1 MRLFLLSAALLGA
14 VVAWPDGAPCVHA
27 AYESMNPLEAVEHQ
41 GGLQLTVPPYT
52 IELEQKCY
60 WKSQPIGIV
69 LKGNTTRDKFK
80 GFVIQPIVYQGARAG
95 RRIGQFLRL
104 DDNGSWQQQ
113 CFRLKDSVTHSHQEN
128 KKKLRLWWKNDDD
141 DSVFVQFVATVVK
154 AQKIFW
160 VRSVVSEP
168 LPPCRVQR
176 TMTGFVAA
184 HITPPPAVKQF
195 KMDTWRQFNLQAS
208 AKRSIEG
215 FAPENVD
222 EGRIQDI
229 QFATR
234 PVPTTPSPLPPPP
247 VVVTRPVPVPVAAG
261 QPVAQP
267 VMQPKIHVVDHDVIS
282 QPTPPPTTSIPSV
295 QRQKLTRIIPMPHM
309 ISNKPHL
316 LTTPQPIL
324 RPEPIVVQQQ
334 FVPQQQHFVPQQQ
347 QQFIPQQQQFAPQPF
362 QQARTPFQAPR
373 MVARPQVNQCFDME
387 SPANCFMWAQRCGD
401 NAYVQRFCRRACR
414 FC

>member
-1 MRLFLLSAALLGA
+1 MRLLLLLVTLVGVAA
-14 VVAWPDGAPCVHA
+14 AWPDGAPCVHA

-41 GGLQLTVPPYT
+41 GGLQLTEPPYT

-69 LKGNTTRDKFK
+69 LRGNTTRDKFK
-80 GFVIQPIVYQGARAG
+80 GFVIQPIVFQGTRAG

-128 KKKLRLWWKNDDD
+128 KKKIRLWWKNDDD

-176 TMTGFVAA
+176 QMTGFVAA
-184 HITPPPAVKQF
+184 RVTPPPAVKQF
-195 KMDTWRQFNLQAS
+195 KMDTWRQFNLQV
-208 AKRSIEG
+208 AKTQRSIEG
-215 FAPENVD
+215 FAPDNAD
-222 EGRIQDI
+222 DGNAQDP
-229 QFATR
+229 QFGPK
-234 PVPTTPSPLPPPP
+234 PVPTTPTPVPPP
-247 VVVTRPVPVPVAAG
+247 VVTRPVPVTAPVQPVV

-267 VMQPKIHVVDHDVIS
+267 VAQPRLHVVDHDVAN
-282 QPTPPPTTSIPSV
+282 QPTPPPTSPSPPSV
-295 QRQKLTRIIPMPHM
+295 QKQKLTRIIPMPHM
-309 ISNKPHL
+309 ISNKPRL
-316 LTTPQPIL
+316 PTTPQPMFH
-324 RPEPIVVQQQ
+324 PEVIAA
-334 FVPQQQHFVPQQQ
+334 QQ
-347 QQFIPQQQQFAPQPF
+347 QQFFPQSNPF
-362 QQARTPFQAPR
+362 QQARTPFQANR
-373 MVARPQVNQCFDME
+373 MVVRPEVNQCFDME
-387 SPANCFMWAQRCGD
+387 SPTNCFGWARASLCGM
-401 NAYVQRFCRRACR
+401 NAYVQRFCRRTCR